1 VEELLTGDLNVFN
14 QFIVFMMWLGIY
26 GSMAFAAIGSI
37 MGCSIA
43 GKAAAGAMLELES
56 GYAKYAGAAAMP
68 ASQIIYGFVVM
79 FTLMGIE
86 RTTQSAIAIIVIGI
100 TVGLILMYNAVK
112 QGQVIAAGF
121 KVAKSKPEVFV
132 FASII
137 PAAVVE
143 GFAVFAFIFAL
154 IVSGT
159 I

>member
-1 VEELLTGDLNVFN
+1 MEELANVEINVLNEV
-14 QFIVFMMWLGIY
+14 ILLLMWLGIY
-26 GSMAFAAIGSI
+26 GSMAFAAIGS
-37 MGCSIA
+37 MAGCSIA

-56 GYAKYAGAAAMP
+56 GYAKYSGVAAMP

-79 FTLMGIE
+79 FTLMGLD
-86 RTTQSAIAIIVIGI
+86 RNVTSAAAIAVIGI
-100 TVGLILMYNAVK
+100 TVGLVLMYNAIK

-154 IVSGT
+154 IVIGT

>member
-1 VEELLTGDLNVFN
+1 VENLDAKTISDVMSFL
-14 QFIVFMMWLGIY
+14 MWLGIY

-37 MGCSIA
+37 AGCAIA

-56 GYAKYAGAAAMP
+56 GYAKYSGVAAMP

-79 FTLMGIE
+79 FTLMGLD
-86 RTTQSAIAIIVIGI
+86 RTVASAPAIAVIGI
-100 TVGLILMYNAVK
+100 VVGLVLMYNAIN

-132 FASII
+132 FAAII

-154 IVSGT
+154 IVVGT

>member
-1 VEELLTGDLNVFN
+1 VEDLATVDIHLLNE
-14 QFIVFMMWLGIY
+14 FIVLLMWLGIY

-37 MGCSIA
+37 AGCSIA

-56 GYAKYAGAAAMP
+56 GYAKFAGVSAMP

-79 FTLMGIE
+79 FTLMGLE
-86 RTTQSAIAIIVIGI
+86 RTVESSAAIAIIGI
-100 TVGLILMYNAVK
+100 TVGLVLMYNAIK

-154 IVSGT
+154 IVVGT